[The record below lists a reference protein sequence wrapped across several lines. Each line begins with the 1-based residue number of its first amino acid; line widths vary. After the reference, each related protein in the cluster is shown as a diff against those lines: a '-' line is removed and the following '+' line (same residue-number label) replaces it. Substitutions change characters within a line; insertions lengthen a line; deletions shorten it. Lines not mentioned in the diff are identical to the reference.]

1 MILFPK
7 FLLELGLLSKA
18 GKNVVGGNPVLR
30 LSSRSARKAESVT
43 SLRRFGIRTH
53 CSPSR
58 IYREDR
64 EFEDESAH
72 QYRSQDRFPSPL

>member
-30 LSSRSARKAESVT
+30 LSSRSAREAESVT
-43 SLRRFGIRTH
+43 SLGRFGILIH
-53 CSPSR
+53 GPSR
-58 IYREDR
+58 ICGEDR
-64 EFEDESAH
+64 EFEDESTH